1 MIDKKTFP
9 LRVAL
14 SAPAIVVLA
23 LQQVGRVAS
32 PSPILW
38 FLMFELAFISAA
50 WIVARRSPQATWA
63 WVPVMWGGVALGA
76 VVDAVLLGGPKDG
89 VLPLVGIAAPA
100 IASDSRGGALGRAAA
115 TAQAP
120 CRRAIRATVSSR
132 RVAVG
137 WGSTGTKTRLPGT
150 VPSQALPIPWRWW
163 E

>member
-32 PSPILW
+32 PLPILW

-76 VVDAVLLGGPKDG
+76 VVPRTGCCRWSVLQRRLSR
-89 VLPLVGIAAPA
+89 
-100 IASDSRGGALGRAAA
+100 SDSRGGALGRAAA